1 MPKVKIDDL
10 AITIARELDKY
21 DRSVTEEVKKAVRKT
36 AADTRKLLKQTS
48 PNRSGEYADGWSVT
62 TRSETTNKISLS
74 VNNRGKHKGLT
85 HLLEFGHASRNGS
98 RVEAQPH
105 ILPAQEEAAKEL
117 QELTEQYIKG
127 AGI

>member
-1 MPKVKIDDL
+1 MPKVRVDGL
-10 AITIARELDKY
+10 AIAIAKELDKY

-36 AADTRKLLKQTS
+36 ATDTRKLLKETS
-48 PNRSGEYADGWSVT
+48 PNRSGEYSKGWCVT
-62 TRSETTNKISLS
+62 TRSETVNKISLS

-85 HLLEFGHASRNGS
+85 HLLEFGHASRSGS

-117 QELTEQYIKG
+117 QELTEQYIRG
-127 AGI
+127 AGV

>member
-1 MPKVKIDDL
+1 MPKIKVDDL
-10 AITIARELDKY
+10 ALIISNELDKY
-21 DRSVTEEVKKAVRKT
+21 DRSVTEVVKKAVRKT
-36 AADTRKLLKQTS
+36 ATDTRKLLRQTS

-62 TRSETTNKISLS
+62 TRSETASKISIS
-74 VNNRGKHKGLT
+74 VNNRGNHKGLT

-117 QELTEQYIKG
+117 QELTEQCIKG
-127 AGI
+127 AKA